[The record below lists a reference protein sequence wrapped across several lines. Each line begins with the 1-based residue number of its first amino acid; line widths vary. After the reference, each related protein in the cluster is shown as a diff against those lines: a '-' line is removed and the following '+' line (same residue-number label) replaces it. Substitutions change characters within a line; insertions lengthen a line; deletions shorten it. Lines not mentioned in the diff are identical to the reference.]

1 MDKQHY
7 FLKEKGL
14 PPISA
19 IFATLLLLLALVPS
33 ARAENVITAGTTLK
47 ILPGTSLVS
56 AGTLVIKTG
65 ATLSNAGA
73 LVLKKDLTNE
83 NASPNSLGTGTA
95 ELSGTT
101 HQTISGQ
108 NVIANLTVNNATG
121 AAINGNTTVNGTLA
135 LLNGMVALGGSNL
148 LLGPSATIAGTP
160 SATVMIIATGSGEL
174 RKEFPSVEPG
184 SFTFPVGDN
193 TNGAGYSPVTLVFT
207 GGTFEAGNYV
217 GISLKNEK
225 YPDPNITGNFLNRYW
240 ELTQSGITGF
250 ACNATFQYVA
260 EDVSGNES
268 VISCAKVAPEPWTT
282 YSLTNAAAHELSAYG
297 ATTFGF
303 FTGAK
308 STTPPENQVLAN
320 ITVPNEVTTCY
331 DATQVLTVAGNG
343 ATFVVENGG
352 NVTLIA
358 GSKILILPG
367 ATVNSGGYL
376 YAHITTNATYCGSK
390 DSPLVENPGKET
402 LLPVENAQGH
412 WIKIYPNP
420 TTGYVTLELD
430 QDNGPA
436 TAYVAI
442 YNMNGKPIVEQ
453 EMNGETK
460 RQFSLSRQPV
470 GIYMVHVRSGER
482 SEIAKIVKN

>member
-7 FLKEKGL
+7 FLKENGFL
-14 PPISA
+14 PVSA
-19 IFATLLLLLALVPS
+19 IFATLLLFLALLPS
-33 ARAENVITAGTTLK
+33 ARAENVITSGTTLK

-56 AGTLVIKTG
+56 AGPLVINTG

-73 LVLKKDLTNE
+73 LVLKKDLSNE
-83 NASPNSLGTGTA
+83 NASPNELGTGTVTC
-95 ELSGTT
+95 SGVAN
-101 HQTISGQ
+101 QTVSGQ
-108 NVIANLTVNNATG
+108 NIIQGFTVDNASGVTVG
-121 AAINGNTTVNGTLA
+121 GNTEVNSTLA
-135 LLNGMVALGGSNL
+135 LTNGTVVLGGYNL

-160 SATVMIIATGSGEL
+160 SAIVMIIATGSGEL

-193 TNGAGYSPVTLVFT
+193 TDGAGYSPVTLVFT

-217 GISLKNEK
+217 GVSLKNEK

-240 ELTQSGITGF
+240 AIAQSGITGF

-260 EDVSGNES
+260 EDVSGNEN
-268 VISCAKVAPEPWTT
+268 VIYCVRAAPEPWTT
-282 YSLTNAAAHELSAYG
+282 YSLPNAAAHELSAYG

-343 ATFVVENGG
+343 NTFVVENGG

-358 GSKILILPG
+358 GSKILILLG

-376 YAHITTNATYCGSK
+376 YAYITTNATYCGSK
-390 DSPLVENPGKET
+390 DSPLVENPGKEI
-402 LLPVENAQGH
+402 LLPVENPKSH

-420 TTGYVTLELD
+420 TNGYVTL
-430 QDNGPA
+430 
-436 TAYVAI
+436 
-442 YNMNGKPIVEQ
+442 
-453 EMNGETK
+453 
-460 RQFSLSRQPV
+460 
-470 GIYMVHVRSGER
+470 GI
-482 SEIAKIVKN
+482 KQK